1 MYLLDA
7 LGVLSLKLYF
17 LDLLVPVSSYIV
29 SWTSQTVP
37 WPLKVYFLD
46 LLVCPYSFYLLGVN
60 IFGRLTERHSPIA
73 AGHL

>member
-17 LDLLVPVSSYIV
+17 LDLLAPGSSCIV

-37 WPLKVYFLD
+37 WPLKVYFLY
-46 LLVCPYSFYLLGVN
+46 LMVCPYTFYSFCDVWKVGLLNGA
-60 IFGRLTERHSPIA
+60 FGR
-73 AGHL
+73 